1 MPLPQQVIDRLTHDA
16 PKTPGWSAG
25 ILLFSAGLLVIA
37 LAVYFG
43 ITLFYTPYVNN
54 QISSVNAEINAAA
67 SAISPTDQ
75 TNLVAFYSEIAN
87 VQSALANHVYF
98 SHFFTWL
105 EQNTEAN
112 VYYTRFTF
120 SSGNQ
125 IGLSAVAASE
135 ADVNQQMAIF
145 EASPEVSQATI
156 STVSLLQ
163 ANNTWQFTVTLVM
176 NAPLIFSATVPSS
189 TAATASTTAQ

>member
-1 MPLPQQVIDRLTHDA
+1 MPLPQQVIDRLTHES
-16 PKTPGWSAG
+16 PRTPGWSVG
-25 ILLFSAGLLVIA
+25 ILLFSLGLLVIA

-43 ITLFYTPYVNN
+43 ITLFYEPYVNG
-54 QISSVNAEINAAA
+54 QISSVNAEITAAA
-67 SAISPTDQ
+67 SSISPSDQ
-75 TNLVAFYSEIAN
+75 TNLAAFYSEVAN

-98 SHFFTWL
+98 SHLLTWL
-105 EQNTEAN
+105 GQNTEAN
-112 VYYTRFTF
+112 VYYTHFTF

-125 IGLSAVAASE
+125 IGLSGVAASE

-163 ANNTWQFTVTLVM
+163 ANNTWQFSVTLTM
-176 NAPLIFSATVPSS
+176 NAPLVFGATVPSS
-189 TAATASTTAQ
+189 TAASASTTTP